1 MLAGAHLHSHSQLRP
16 AGTAAQGQCAMSGRI
31 SNALTPVQLAKV
43 LRGAQGGP
51 PSAALLGEP
60 DIEKVV
66 GSFEGLLCDVL
77 AATPRPSMGVL
88 RSAALAAWNHMDA
101 GSAHLFASRL
111 TAAVTF
117 CRVKAKQSTSCK
129 KLSLAVARVVTVLKS
144 QPPSF
149 GEKLM
154 KHSARVL
161 RKRASDESGKSTCLP
176 FKRHQQDSDQQP
188 SPQCVQ
194 PQQQQHAVTLQQP
207 QTESLKRATPTQS
220 VYALYGL
227 PDPPCEQVFIESS
240 QEPESSQEA
249 AVGTGSASSSG
260 QHAQY
265 FHNGFLCLVRETASG
280 LIMAKMTKGT
290 AGMAMATF
298 AGETSIE
305 TECPNILLDFVD
317 VPLAPK
323 KPPVCKRPAAA
334 MRQKPDVSLA
344 AVAEAPASPDGHVD
358 GASSKPG
365 ANQAKKPRPPMK
377 FTAKNI
383 HSRAYHAELKAA
395 RLQGVPE
402 DQAKGRARAA
412 AKAAV
417 LKAQAEI
424 E

>member
-1 MLAGAHLHSHSQLRP
+1 MLAGAHPHSHSQLRP

-207 QTESLKRATPTQS
+207 QTESLTRATPTQS

-323 KPPVCKRPAAA
+323 NPPV
-334 MRQKPDVSLA
+334 
-344 AVAEAPASPDGHVD
+344 
-358 GASSKPG
+358 
-365 ANQAKKPRPPMK
+365 
-377 FTAKNI
+377 
-383 HSRAYHAELKAA
+383 
-395 RLQGVPE
+395 
-402 DQAKGRARAA
+402 
-412 AKAAV
+412 
-417 LKAQAEI
+417 
-424 E
+424 